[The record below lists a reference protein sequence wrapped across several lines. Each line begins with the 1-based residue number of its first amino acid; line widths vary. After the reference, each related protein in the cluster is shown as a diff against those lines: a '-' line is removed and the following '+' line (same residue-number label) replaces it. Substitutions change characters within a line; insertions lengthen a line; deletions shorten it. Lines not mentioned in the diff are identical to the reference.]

1 MGVVHNTATKWVP
14 SFFIIFSLSLIS
26 EMSHLFLQGPL
37 AIQSINRFFGR
48 ADSVRIGVYQG
59 DDVLD
64 PNNEFEKDNEGGY
77 IKALSTNEDDNKF
90 PSAVE
95 VFKEILETCIES
107 GDKITIVSIGFL
119 TNLRAIL
126 LEAHNNGSIT
136 YDKLKV
142 EYFQSMFY
150 LLYV

>member
-1 MGVVHNTATKWVP
+1 M
-14 SFFIIFSLSLIS
+14 
-26 EMSHLFLQGPL
+26 
-37 AIQSINRFFGR
+37 
-48 ADSVRIGVYQG
+48 
-59 DDVLD
+59 
-64 PNNEFEKDNEGGY
+64 
-77 IKALSTNEDDNKF
+77 STNEDDNKF

-136 YDKLKV
+136 YDILKV
-142 EYFQSMFY
+142 EYFQSIF
-150 LLYV
+150 VVIVRVN